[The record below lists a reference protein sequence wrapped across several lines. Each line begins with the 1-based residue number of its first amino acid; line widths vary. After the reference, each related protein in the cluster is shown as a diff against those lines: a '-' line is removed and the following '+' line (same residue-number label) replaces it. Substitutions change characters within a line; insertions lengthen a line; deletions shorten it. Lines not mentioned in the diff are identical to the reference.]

1 MPPPDK
7 VAVGGDAGAT
17 DYRVQ
22 PLDVLDISV
31 FQVPDLTKT
40 VEVSS
45 SGQISL
51 PLIGAVAVAGKSV
64 SGVETEIAAKLRA
77 NYLQAPQ
84 VSVFVKESANS
95 RVTVDGAVKN
105 PGVYPVKGQIT
116 LLQALATA
124 GGIDL
129 SIADRQGIIVLRKIG
144 GRVQAAKF
152 DYSAI
157 SIGKASDPAVYPG
170 DVIKVDQCGMRAAFK
185 GLRQSIP
192 VFGLF
197 SPLL

>member
-1 MPPPDK
+1 MRWCTLILLVVVALAGCTPSDGGLPGAVSHLGDPMPPPDK

-64 SGVETEIAAKLRA
+64 SGVEAEIAAKLRA

-129 SIADRQGIIVLRKIG
+129 SVADRQGIIVLRKIG

-152 DYSAI
+152 DYFESLWKCN
-157 SIGKASDPAVYPG
+157 SNW
-170 DVIKVDQCGMRAAFK
+170 
-185 GLRQSIP
+185 
-192 VFGLF
+192 
-197 SPLL
+197 